1 MDTYVLNNP
10 GMKKETVMAYAG
22 AVLLAIA
29 FIFTNKIIKDSSPF
43 ALFIFSIVGLLAAGK
58 YRLLGGAL
66 LFFLWPCISGSSVY
80 VYIIFMVIARSGAG
94 KHIRVY
100 IFN

>member
-1 MDTYVLNNP
+1 
-10 GMKKETVMAYAG
+10 MAYAG

-66 LFFLWPCISGSSVY
+66 LFFCGLALAVHPFMFTSYLWLLPGAVLVSISGFIYLIDWWKENGQSE
-80 VYIIFMVIARSGAG
+80 
-94 KHIRVY
+94 K
-100 IFN
+100 ND